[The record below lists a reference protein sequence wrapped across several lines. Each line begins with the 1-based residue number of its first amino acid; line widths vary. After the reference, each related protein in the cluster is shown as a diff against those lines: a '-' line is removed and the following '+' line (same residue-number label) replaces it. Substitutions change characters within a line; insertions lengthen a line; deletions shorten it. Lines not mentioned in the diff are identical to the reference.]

1 MGDFDKG
8 NFDLS
13 EISAEA
19 HDIAES
25 SSVPRKPY
33 NLVGFFDER
42 SSEDIPYEEDIL
54 KNPTSLRSWQRY
66 IDHKKKTN
74 APWRETCQIYER
86 ALKVFDR
93 SYKLWY
99 NYLRFRQRIIA
110 HKPPTD
116 VSWSNLCDAYERC
129 LIHMHKLYPRARED
143 FVEYLIKIDQL
154 DEAARQLVT
163 LVNEDM
169 PVSDRGKT
177 AHQLWAELCELIS
190 KNPKKVHSLDVNV
203 IMRQGIQKYSDQVGV
218 LWCSFAEYYIRAGQF
233 ERARDIFE
241 EAMVSVKTVRDF
253 TQIFDAFAAFEE
265 RNTATKMDSLS
276 EPPDDEDELE
286 LEWLF
291 ARNLTNFF
299 TLVAFESNVDI
310 VSSPVALFVAREL
323 ICPSYY
329 NRSFEIVIMVYW
341 ADRFEHLMA
350 RRPLLLNSVLL
361 RQNPHNVHEWLNRV
375 NLYEGQPEKQIDTY
389 LEGVRTV
396 KAKLQVGKL
405 SALWIS
411 FAKYYENANQIDD
424 ARSIF
429 EKATQIPYAKVDELA
444 TVWCEYAEMELR
456 YKSPDRAIAVLRR
469 ACAPPPLK
477 TNYFD
482 ETEAVQH
489 RVHKSLRVWSMYADL
504 EESFGTLDSC
514 RAVYDRILDLRI
526 ATPQIVINYAMFLE
540 EHDYFE
546 YAFKA
551 YERGI
556 ALFKWPQVYD
566 IWNLY
571 LTKFVSRYGGKKLER
586 ARDLFEQCLES
597 CPDKFAK
604 NIFLLY
610 AKLEEDYGLARH
622 AMSIYN
628 RATEA
633 VDRKDMCLMFNIYIK
648 KAQELYGLPHTRPIY
663 EHAICALPEDSSREM
678 SMRYAQMERTL
689 GEIDRARAIFAHAS
703 EICDPKIHGQFWE
716 TWMDFEIKHGNEDT
730 LREMLRIKRS
740 VQQTFNTS
748 VKHMSA
754 QMIAAGAAKA
764 IEDMNSPNA
773 MQLLEMGSD
782 KQSSG
787 KIAFVRGAGKTTQ
800 MDTTENPDE
809 IDVDVGDDDEEE
821 DITAIETH
829 TVPAAVFGD
838 LKRPE

>member
-1 MGDFDKG
+1 MFVFSVCFSDKE
-8 NFDLS
+8 NFTLTWVL
-13 EISAEA
+13 ENVTLRA
-19 HDIAES
+19 
-25 SSVPRKPY
+25 
-33 NLVGFFDER
+33 R
-42 SSEDIPYEEDIL
+42 SPEDIPYEEDIL

-66 IDHKKKTN
+66 IDHKRKTN
-74 APWRETCQIYER
+74 IYER

-93 SYKLWY
+93 CYKLWY
-99 NYLRFRQRIIA
+99 NYLRFRQRVIA

-116 VSWSNLCDAYERC
+116 ISWSRLCDAYERC
-129 LIHMHKLYPRARED
+129 LIHMHKMPRIWMDYCTVMTKRRIVTDCRRVFDRFFQQSVASFACYTASSNLEVGLRFLSIVLFRVVFHSRYMKLNPRARED

-154 DEAARQLVT
+154 DEAARQLVA

-169 PVSDRGKT
+169 PVSDKGKT
-177 AHQLWAELCELIS
+177 VHQLWAELCELIS

-233 ERARDIFE
+233 ERARDIYE

-265 RNTATKMDSLS
+265 RNTAAMMDNLA
-276 EPPDDEDELE
+276 EPPDEEDELE
-286 LEWLF
+286 LEWMF
-291 ARNLTNFF
+291 A
-299 TLVAFESNVDI
+299 
-310 VSSPVALFVAREL
+310 
-323 ICPSYY
+323 
-329 NRSFEIVIMVYW
+329 
-341 ADRFEHLMA
+341 RFEHLLA

-375 NLYEGQPEKQIDTY
+375 TLYEGQPDKQIDTY

-396 KAKLQVGKL
+396 KPKLQAGKL

-411 FAKYYENANQIDD
+411 FAKYYENAGQIDD

-444 TVWCEYAEMELR
+444 TVWCEYAEME
-456 YKSPDRAIAVLRR
+456 SSDRAIAVLRR
-469 ACAPPPLK
+469 ACAPPPRK

-482 ETEAVQH
+482 ETETVQN

-504 EESFGTLDSC
+504 EEGFGTVDSC

-571 LTKFVSRYGGKKLER
+571 LTKFIKRYSGKKLER
-586 ARDLFEQCLES
+586 ARDLFEQCLEG
-597 CPDKFAK
+597 CPAKFAK

-633 VDRKDMCLMFNIYIK
+633 VDRKDMCSMFNIYIK

-663 EHAICALPEDSSREM
+663 EHAISVLPEDSSREL
-678 SMRYAQMERTL
+678 SLRYAQMERTL

-703 EICDPKIHGQFWE
+703 EICDPKIHGHFWDI
-716 TWMDFEIKHGNEDT
+716 WMDFEVKHGNEDT

-740 VQQTFNTS
+740 VQQTYNTS

-754 QMIAAGAAKA
+754 QLIAAGALWK
-764 IEDMNSPNA
+764 PNRP
-773 MQLLEMGSD
+773 MPCRCWINIGN
-782 KQSSG
+782 
-787 KIAFVRGAGKTTQ
+787 IAFVRGTSKTTQ

-809 IDVDVGDDDEEE
+809 INVDVDDGSDEDE
-821 DITAIETH
+821 DISAIETH

-838 LKRPE
+838 LKRPEHEGTLTS